1 MDGESGAGRWPTV
14 GGRSK
19 AANWEPARGGGDGF
33 DLVARWVG
41 GVHSG
46 AVDGG
51 AVFLFCIL
59 MLFLHPPHLP
69 VIAS

>member
-33 DLVARWVG
+33 DRGGAVG
-41 GVHSG
+41 GAVHSG

-59 MLFLHPPHLP
+59 MLFLHPPPLP